1 MKLAPINSLSFLDTD
16 RTPFIMKC
24 QCQVKG
30 KIPNAKIES
39 LNCIYNLKIKLFAH
53 LYINLSTKPCKKHFT
68 DSAGQFS

>member
-39 LNCIYNLKIKLFAH
+39 LNCIYNL
-53 LYINLSTKPCKKHFT
+53 
-68 DSAGQFS
+68 